1 MERQKLGI
9 LSTIFFIFYII
20 LPSYFALEISSS
32 FPLLTASRIVLLLL
46 LIGYTLNKKGKV
58 VLKTVYISRQ
68 KNYLTIY
75 FVCLIIANM
84 AYITKTTEAI
94 KQLFSIVLE
103 QLIVLWIIVKILDSR
118 GRINRA
124 LELMVYTSG
133 VVAIISIIGTIIGK
147 NPFEYLNTVQRTML
161 ISNYTRLGFL
171 RATAGFGHAVY
182 YGAYNAVMIPVTMY
196 FIENAKRKTGYAMCL
211 GLQIIAL
218 FLANSRGSI
227 LAVLFVGLI
236 MLITKR
242 KKQLQKYRFYFVV
255 GAVVIILLFAGSS
268 QIREYAQGVY
278 KSLVNVFFSDGSV
291 VDNYGRNSEGVL
303 SRLTQLSSIQAT
315 LKQNPLFGLGAG
327 AQNRG
332 VVSVLRSNGTW
343 GITNTFDS
351 ALVSIVCQY
360 GIVGL
365 IGYLALYIGIGRT
378 VFKKTF
384 SGDIEDLFK
393 YSYLI
398 YLLCLLSISGVD
410 SLLWVMISILVAFC
424 NLKEKQN
431 CSGN

>member
-1 MERQKLGI
+1 MEKQKLGLI
-9 LSTIFFIFYII
+9 STLFFFLYLI

-46 LIGYTLNKKGKV
+46 VIVYTLNKKGKIG
-58 VLKTVYISRQ
+58 LKAVYKNDL

-75 FVCLIIANM
+75 FVSLIIANL

-118 GRINRA
+118 GKINRA

-133 VVAIISIIGTIIGK
+133 VVAVVSIIGTVIGQ

-182 YGAYNAVMIPVTMY
+182 YGAYNAVMIPITMY
-196 FIENAKRKTGYAMCL
+196 FIENARRKTSYAMCL

-227 LAVLFVGLI
+227 ISVLFVGLI

-242 KKQLQKYRFYFVV
+242 KKQLRKYRIYFVV
-255 GAVVIILLFAGSS
+255 GAVLIIFLFAGSS

-278 KSLVNVFFSDGSV
+278 KSLVNIFFSDGSV
-291 VDNYGRNSEGVL
+291 IDNYGKNTQGVL
-303 SRLTQLSSIQAT
+303 SRLTQLSSIQFT

-351 ALVSIVCQY
+351 ALVSIACQY

-365 IGYLALYIGIGRT
+365 IGYSALYIGIGRT
-378 VFKKTF
+378 VFNKTF
-384 SGDIEDLFK
+384 LGEIEDSFK

-398 YLLCLLSISGVD
+398 YLLCLLSISGID
-410 SLLWVMISILVAFC
+410 SLLWVMISILVAYC
-424 NLKEKQN
+424 NLNEK
-431 CSGN
+431 